1 MSLPSDVCDCTF
13 AMVEALFSDYKVFP
27 QISDE
32 LKQAIPHLIATKRI
46 TTSDIKK
53 VANKYSLFGK
63 VSTEQKAAELVV
75 ERIFQTTTVY
85 VLAMREENRAIQWA
99 TVDDLLFH
107 YPQFVEASDDERL
120 RLLRF
125 RNAMRVALT
134 VLPAKRNKDR
144 LLRIASKLEGAG
156 RDYITGTGQSEDVDR
171 RVAIYEMEGG
181 VEAEKR
187 QPRERRP
194 MIDRANN
201 RAQRHSRKRERYL
214 QLYSPLEE
222 NAIPELTFELEDLA
236 RSFALQYDHTALENH
251 TTPRKRANL
260 DAGWFELEGKCAR
273 QPMLYQTPVVCQPVF
288 GAPAHTED
296 WVRVDDATD
305 VSPLTDIDEESLDLT
320 DADIDLA
327 NLDIFDP
334 DALDGFDGVDR
345 SHLFG
350 DGDLGDLQHLAYLL

>member
-1 MSLPSDVCDCTF
+1 MSVSSDFCDCTF
-13 AMVEALFSDYKVFP
+13 AMVKALFSDYKVFR

-85 VLAMREENRAIQWA
+85 ILAMREENQAIQWA
-99 TVDDLLFH
+99 SVDALLFH
-107 YPQFVEASDDERL
+107 YPQFVEVSDDERL
-120 RLLRF
+120 RLLKF

-134 VLPAKRNKDR
+134 VLPAHRNKDR

-194 MIDRANN
+194 VTDRANSG
-201 RAQRHSRKRERYL
+201 AQGHSRKRERYL
-214 QLYSPLEE
+214 QLYIPLE

-236 RSFALQYDHTALENH
+236 RPFALQYDPTAVENH

-296 WVRVDDATD
+296 WARVDDATD

-334 DALDGFDGVDR
+334 DALDGFEGVDR

-350 DGDLGDLQHLAYLL
+350 DDDLGDLQDLAYLL